1 MVKLFLDI
9 ETLPGNES
17 LKEEI
22 ADRIA
27 PPGNMT
33 KEETIKKWEENTK
46 PLKVEEEYR
55 NTALKG
61 EYGRI
66 LCIGYIKET
75 DSGITQ
81 GVITGSEPEIL
92 EKFWDVAKDVNLFI
106 GYNILDFDLKFIIQ
120 RSIIHKVKP
129 SQEFDFARYRSYP
142 IYDVMHE
149 WAMWSRDTVGLDTLT
164 KALGFESPKTELD
177 GSKVYDYHK
186 AGRDQEIYDYC
197 MRDVEATRK
206 IYKRMNFIE

>member
-1 MVKLFLDI
+1 MIKLFLDI
-9 ETLPGNES
+9 ETLPGEES
-17 LKEEI
+17 LKEDI
-22 ADRIA
+22 SSKIG
-27 PPGNMT
+27 PPGT
-33 KEETIKKWEENTK
+33 YKKGEKIREWEESEK
-46 PLKVEEEYR
+46 PPKVEAAYR

-75 DSGITQ
+75 DSVITQ

-92 EKFWDVAKDVNLFI
+92 EKFWDVARDVNLFI

-120 RSIIHKVKP
+120 RSIIDKVKP
-129 SQEFDFARYRSYP
+129 SREFDFARYRSYP

-164 KALGFESPKTELD
+164 IALGFESPKTELD
-177 GSKVYDYHK
+177 GSKVYDYHI
-186 AGRDQEIYDYC
+186 AGRDQEIFDYC

-206 IYKRMNFIE
+206 IYNRMNFIE